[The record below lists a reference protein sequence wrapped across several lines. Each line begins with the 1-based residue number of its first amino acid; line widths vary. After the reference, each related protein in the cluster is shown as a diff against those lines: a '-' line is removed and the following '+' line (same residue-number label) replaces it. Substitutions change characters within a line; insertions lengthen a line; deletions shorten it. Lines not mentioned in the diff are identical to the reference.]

1 MKVVF
6 DGACLRDQPI
16 TGVGRAFLNGV
27 VAYAKAR
34 GACTLLV
41 PQGTTAPAL
50 PGVEHTVQ
58 LVTAPRGAFRRQ
70 LLLPRLLRRLQADVL
85 HSSVASVPLRAPC
98 PTIATAHDLPWL
110 HPELGET
117 TSARARLASRR
128 ALAGADAVIAPS
140 MFTADD
146 VRRCPGV
153 DMRHVHV
160 IPHGTSL
167 GAEPDAR
174 AVAARCGPLLV
185 LGDDRPRKNRERV
198 RAAHA
203 LAKANCPDLPPLRFA
218 GPPDD
223 YVDEA
228 TKLELLRDC
237 RAVVQC
243 SLFEGF
249 GMPVLEALAQG
260 APLVCSDIPP
270 HREIARSQALFV
282 DPRSVGSIQA
292 ALVAIHRDA
301 TMRSRLAAGGWLLAR
316 AFAPAVTAERWFAL
330 HQEVHRR
337 RGEALRR

>member
-27 VAYAKAR
+27 AAYAKAH

-41 PQGTTAPAL
+41 PEGAPAPAM
-50 PGVEHTVQ
+50 PGVEELVAI
-58 LVTAPRGAFRRQ
+58 VTAPRGAFRRQ
-70 LLLPRLLRRLQADVL
+70 LLLPRLLRRLQAEVL

-110 HPELGET
+110 HPELGEAT
-117 TSARARLASRR
+117 TARQRLASRR
-128 ALAGADAVIAPS
+128 ALASADAVIAPS
-140 MFTADD
+140 TFTADD

-153 DMRHVHV
+153 DMRHVFV
-160 IPHGTSL
+160 IPHGTLL
-167 GAEPDAR
+167 GAAPDA
-174 AVAARCGPLLV
+174 ASVAARHGPLLV

-198 RAAHA
+198 RAAYA
-203 LAKANCPDLPPLRFA
+203 LAKTNCPALPPLRFV

-249 GMPVLEALAQG
+249 GMPVLEALAHG
-260 APLVCSDIPP
+260 APLLCSDIPP

-282 DPRSVGSIQA
+282 DPRSVSSIEA
-292 ALVAIHRDA
+292 GLIAIHRDA
-301 TMRSRLAAGGWLLAR
+301 SMRNKLAAGGWQLAR
-316 AFAPAVTAERWFAL
+316 AFAPAVTAERWFTL

-337 RGEALRR
+337 HREAGPR